1 MRCGKGCGG
10 NHILILALCGVCRH
24 HICWEIP
31 VFRIS
36 GNTANCPYRPWDC
49 DPSPSVRSPAIAC
62 QRCPRKV
69 RDPFAPDRVPAFGN
83 MGRGRRALGNSG
95 LPRTLEA
102 SGATVYFCRCGAGS
116 GILGAL
122 LDYFRVSK
130 IPQITTRI
138 VRFFL
143 GDIKHLLPGI
153 QHLHLRPTG
162 QSLDGLS
169 VTSVN

>member
-10 NHILILALCGVCRH
+10 THILILALSGVCRH
-24 HICWEIP
+24 HICGEIH

-36 GNTANCPYRPWDC
+36 GNTANCPNRPWDYG
-49 DPSPSVRSPAIAC
+49 PSPSVGSPAIAC
-62 QRCPRKV
+62 QRFPLKV
-69 RDPFAPDRVPAFGN
+69 RDPFTPDRVPASGNICLYRLAFGN
-83 MGRGRRALGNSG
+83 SR

-130 IPQITTRI
+130 IPQITT
-138 VRFFL
+138 
-143 GDIKHLLPGI
+143 
-153 QHLHLRPTG
+153 
-162 QSLDGLS
+162 
-169 VTSVN
+169 